1 LTLENQNEK
10 VYLRTMLTKQDLI
23 QLGKVVREEI
33 VAEARNIREE
43 LQAEIKFA
51 RMESINEIN
60 RLGDRIKNLDVR
72 LSQFQRDSEK
82 GLKRIESNIS
92 RLRKDLNAFTM
103 SFDRDR
109 ANLQKRIMILESH
122 AGIANQ

>member
-1 LTLENQNEK
+1 
-10 VYLRTMLTKQDLI
+10 MLTKQDLI
-23 QLGKVVREEI
+23 QLRKIVREEV
-33 VAEARNIREE
+33 VAETRSSREE

-51 RMESINEIN
+51 RMETINEIN
-60 RLGDRIKNLDVR
+60 RLDNRIKNIQIG
-72 LSQFQRDSEK
+72 LSQFQKDTEK
-82 GLKRIESNIS
+82 RLKRIELNIS
-92 RLRKDLNAFTM
+92 RLRKDLNAFTL